1 MIASA
6 CKHENFKKHG
16 HDRHGNQRFRCLLC
30 GVTWIP
36 SQPKPLG
43 DMRIDKT
50 KAVLC
55 LRLLLEGNSIR
66 SVERIVDVNR
76 NTILRL
82 LETIGQR
89 ALRFWDFR
97 MSNLAVEHVEVDEIW
112 GFIGCKEKNRI
123 RLGRNGDFGDCY
135 CFTAIERNTKLLVAW
150 HFGKRTPCDAEWFSD
165 KLYRV
170 TAGRF
175 QLSTDGYQPYSKII
189 PNAFNGQIDFAQ
201 LVKIYGNQSQGTAGR
216 YSPPEIIDVRSHI
229 ICGNPKPDLICTSH
243 VERQNLN
250 IRMGVRRMTRL
261 TNAFSKKWKNHEAHL
276 ALYFLYYNFC
286 RVHATLKTTPAVAHG
301 LTDRVWSIER
311 LLDEL
316 AEL

>member
-97 MSNLAVEHVEVDEIW
+97 MSNLAVEHVEVPKWHLKFEVAI
-112 GFIGCKEKNRI
+112 C
-123 RLGRNGDFGDCY
+123 DF
-135 CFTAIERNTKLLVAW
+135 
-150 HFGKRTPCDAEWFSD
+150 KRAPSPWRPAPSA
-165 KLYRV
+165 LRHHR
-170 TAGRF
+170 AGRGDAL
-175 QLSTDGYQPYSKII
+175 QRL
-189 PNAFNGQIDFAQ
+189 AQ
-201 LVKIYGNQSQGTAGR
+201 RPRYPRQQRDHARLRAAAADHLRHPWSVDCQSWR
-216 YSPPEIIDVRSHI
+216 
-229 ICGNPKPDLICTSH
+229 
-243 VERQNLN
+243 
-250 IRMGVRRMTRL
+250 
-261 TNAFSKKWKNHEAHL
+261 
-276 ALYFLYYNFC
+276 
-286 RVHATLKTTPAVAHG
+286 
-301 LTDRVWSIER
+301 R
-311 LLDEL
+311 LLDSSILMICIPVEKL
-316 AEL
+316 VGY